1 MEDIIHDKKVHLL
14 QINRQ
19 SRSPLRGY
27 STPLRNSDNIQ
38 YSRPGYY
45 SRHDGRNNNEDRQH
59 DRNRERSSN
68 EYTPSDRNMNRSMDR
83 PSNRN
88 FDRYILE
95 DRYTPGTRDQM
106 HLIERN
112 QVYQRHLKQPRHTI
126 GRF

>member
-1 MEDIIHDKKVHLL
+1 MIKKYTCYKLIDDLAHLYVVIPPLFVTVTTFNTLGQVIILDTMEEIIMK
-14 QINRQ
+14 I
-19 SRSPLRGY
+19 
-27 STPLRNSDNIQ
+27 
-38 YSRPGYY
+38 
-45 SRHDGRNNNEDRQH
+45 EH
-59 DRNRERSSN
+59 DRNRERSLN

-106 HLIERN
+106 HLIERD